1 MLSAFSIL
9 YEIAIFGTCVEIL
22 FNFSEIYSGH
32 FASVKEAK
40 VGRLCLIQREP
51 IPSLDSTWGLVPG
64 ITNKQTTKR
73 TKSYFL
79 KTDFPVYAHADR
91 TAVVSWSQTIK
102 LFEWTVS
109 CCLILFIFF
118 FIV

>member
-79 KTDFPVYAHADR
+79 KTDFPRVCACRPYRRGFMVTDR
-91 TAVVSWSQTIK
+91 KSVV
-102 LFEWTVS
+102 
-109 CCLILFIFF
+109 
-118 FIV
+118 